1 MEYKLESYRRHN
13 GQIVIAAD
21 GHKYIRRKYTET
33 AVYLKCALF
42 RDGCKATANLN
53 RETDLIT
60 PGNVQNH
67 NLKRYNSS
75 TFQLKSKC
83 KTIALTSQD
92 PLRNFFNDVTRDDPV
107 ATEVP
112 FSQCESS
119 MYRSR
124 RRSQPKIPS
133 NAIQLSDM
141 LPTTAFGKFHKTTV

>member
-13 GQIVIAAD
+13 GQNVIAAD

-42 RDGCKATANLN
+42 RDGCKATAKLN

-60 PGNVQNH
+60 PGNVHNH

-83 KTIALTSQD
+83 KTIALTSQVFLMKLREMILLQLRYRSVNANLQCIAQEGD
-92 PLRNFFNDVTRDDPV
+92 HRPKYLQMLYNYLICYRQLPL
-107 ATEVP
+107 
-112 FSQCESS
+112 ESS
-119 MYRSR
+119 IK
-124 RRSQPKIPS
+124 Q
-133 NAIQLSDM
+133 Q
-141 LPTTAFGKFHKTTV
+141 FH